1 MATKAKQNSGP
12 IKPCGFTITVPSPLW
27 DDLIST
33 WTLMWGGCWGLCV
46 TTQVHVGAG
55 RERGRDNLSMP
66 LPLNSFFLR
75 EEQFI
80 LALNLRVQAIM
91 TWKAWKSFW
100 LPKQVTRTP
109 HISHLYFLSQLA
121 SIWNNCKEVFAISIK
136 NWYNFNIYKLIFFLS
151 Y

>member
-1 MATKAKQNSGP
+1 M
-12 IKPCGFTITVPSPLW
+12 
-27 DDLIST
+27 
-33 WTLMWGGCWGLCV
+33 
-46 TTQVHVGAG
+46 GAG

-91 TWKAWKSFW
+91 NWKAWKSFW

-109 HISHLYFLSQLA
+109 HISHLYFYHNLKA
-121 SIWNNCKEVFAISIK
+121 FEIISK
-136 NWYNFNIYKLIFFLS
+136 KCLQFL
-151 Y
+151 